1 MDPVG
6 PRSQLNCLQSARPAE
21 PPQPG
26 YSLRSIWQ
34 HIAVQP
40 RGVLPRTRQVSPS
53 GVLRATGRGS
63 ALRNHAWLRFHLLPY
78 RGRYPCAPHVDAA
91 GRRGAQRSAPT
102 RCTPGC
108 TPGHPAA
115 PPRRLSFVEPS
126 GSTPPRNTPLTQ
138 HPWKPKQKVRR
149 DSHGHSQARR
159 STFKF
164 RLPRGS
170 ATRALP
176 RAVKRVP
183 EDRGTA
189 PPAVTRAAS
198 AGPAPEG
205 GGEQPRNRARRP
217 RSPCCTSPLAP
228 PGTGTLSCRSG
239 SGRQRRQKE
248 CRQGSSLGSASRR
261 LCRLCAH
268 TAQVSSSEKG
278 PGAAGVSGGTGLGPG
293 PGTTPG
299 PASASASPRPR
310 SAAAAAA
317 APGLSRSSRGAAEGA
332 GGAAPEGDAAV
343 GSRPPPP
350 PGPASAAPSPPPPPP
365 LFSAMFPPLNPTPR
379 SAHARRHNAPCALPS
394 GRAGPGLAQAWPP
407 GAKRCAD
414 RRDVTSRDAQS
425 ARAPRAPFRELRRES
440 RLAAADGA
448 PTRAEVAARS
458 QHGAELS
465 LMSSS
470 HVGRGPAFIGQSK
483 VYYSAVG
490 NAKTRS
496 SVQKRAAVRSPA
508 GCSPCSLPRAVVW
521 FGKFHFLAAQ
531 LFVQSRSSYWQETP
545 TWKGATQ
552 KSCQVLPGLIII
564 LWSEVKR
571 AGQQVGQ
578 STWTVCDTSQLIP
591 GVIWTTTVKKWCFQ
605 QLNLNI

>member
-1 MDPVG
+1 M
-6 PRSQLNCLQSARPAE
+6 
-21 PPQPG
+21 
-26 YSLRSIWQ
+26 
-34 HIAVQP
+34 
-40 RGVLPRTRQVSPS
+40 
-53 GVLRATGRGS
+53 
-63 ALRNHAWLRFHLLPY
+63 
-78 RGRYPCAPHVDAA
+78 DAA

-317 APGLSRSSRGAAEGA
+317 AAPGLSRSSRGAAEGA

-414 RRDVTSRDAQS
+414 RRDVTSRDAQP